1 MMKNFL
7 QIGAFALMSMI
18 GYSASAQCTT
28 VHWPEDGEMKAKAE
42 EKKVLYEDA
51 LRAGNYQ
58 HAIPPLNWMLKNVPD
73 FHLSLYTNG
82 VDIFDKAASAE
93 KNEAKK
99 KVYVDS
105 MLIVYDMRI
114 KNCGDEAQ
122 VTNRKAMSYVKHAA
136 SSDPAGS
143 LALLDKAFELNGNNI
158 FDFTIVPYFQVI
170 RLNKLKLKNL
180 TEDQVMQRYD
190 MVSGIIDAKIK
201 KAQSEG
207 KSELVT
213 KLRASK
219 DDIDKM
225 LTGGLVNIDCE
236 FVKKNMEPKFK
247 QNPNDIGLA
256 KKIFVFM
263 LQGKCTDDPLWLEAG
278 EALHKLTPEAERD
291 CGLAKNLGVK
301 YLSKEN
307 YAKAEEL
314 LKEALKICTE
324 AKDKGE
330 VLIYLGSL
338 EAHSGNKSAARTLFR
353 QAADADGEVAKEA
366 YEKIGDLYYNSFGDC
381 KKEVSQADDRLVYL
395 LAADYYQRSGNAK
408 KIAMAKASFPSKEE
422 IFLVNYKAGDTK
434 TLSGCWIGG
443 ESTTIR
449 TRD

>member
-1 MMKNFL
+1 MMKNLFL
-7 QIGAFALMSMI
+7 TGAFAVAMSI
-18 GYSASAQCTT
+18 VSTASFAQCNQ
-28 VHWPEDGEMKAKAE
+28 VNWPADGEMKAKAE

-58 HAIPPLNWMLKNVPD
+58 HAIPALNWMLTNVPN

-93 KNEAKK
+93 KDAAKK
-99 KVYVDS
+99 KVYIDS
-105 MLIVYDMRI
+105 MLIVYDMRV

-136 SSDPAGS
+136 NTDPAGA
-143 LALLDKAFELNGNNI
+143 LALMDKAFELNGNNI
-158 FDFTIVPYFQVI
+158 FDFSLVPYWQVI
-170 RLNKLKLKNL
+170 RLNKLKLKSL
-180 TEDQVMQRYD
+180 TDDQIMQRYD
-190 MVSGIIDAKIK
+190 NTSNIIDTKVK

-207 KSELVT
+207 KADLVT
-213 KLRASK
+213 KLKNIK
-219 DDIDKM
+219 DEIDKI
-225 LTGGLVNIDCE
+225 LPSIVEVNCE

-247 QNPNDIGLA
+247 QNPTDIGLA

-307 YAKAEEL
+307 FAKAEEL
-314 LKEALKICTE
+314 LKEAQAICTE
-324 AKDKGE
+324 SKDKGE
-330 VLIYLGSL
+330 ILLYLGSI
-338 EAHSGNKSAARTLFR
+338 EAHRGSKSAARSLFR
-353 QAADADGEVAKEA
+353 QAADADAEVAKEA

-395 LAADYYQRSGNAK
+395 IAADYYQRSGNGK

-422 IFLVNYKAGDTK
+422 IFLVNYKAGETK
-434 TLSGCWIGG
+434 SVGCWIG